1 MTFSEHKGICKTL
14 LRNCKIFLSA
24 DIMTKELQQLQYHD
38 VLTDWASAMEERG
51 TRNVL
56 FDFKSN
62 YPSHFREMQA
72 QINRLDQRQ
81 VPKLLTKDE

>member
-1 MTFSEHKGICKTL
+1 MYS
-14 LRNCKIFLSA
+14 SA
-24 DIMTKELQQLQYHD
+24 GIMTKELEQIQYHD

-62 YPSHFREMQA
+62 YPGHFREMQV

-81 VPKLLTKDE
+81 IPKLLTKDT